1 MTSQMDLGKR
11 GGRMVLWKE
20 HDFRGQRD
28 SVVRVTRSW
37 KSSHISVPWLP
48 HLQKC
53 GDNTDMT
60 IAVFCDYENQGTD
73 ACKIP
78 GKTSMTRTPQMV
90 KSGRTPF
97 WHNLRRLLSCMAV
110 CLLG

>member
-1 MTSQMDLGKR
+1 MTSQMDLGKHR
-11 GGRMVLWKE
+11 GRMVLWKE
-20 HDFRGQRD
+20 DDSRGQRD
-28 SVVRVTRSW
+28 SMVRVTRSW

-53 GDNTDMT
+53 GDKTDMT
-60 IAVFCDYENQGTD
+60 IAVFCDYENQRTD
-73 ACKIP
+73 TYKIP
-78 GKTSMTRTPQMV
+78 GTTNMTCTPQIV

-97 WHNLRRLLSCMAV
+97 WHDLPRLLACMAA